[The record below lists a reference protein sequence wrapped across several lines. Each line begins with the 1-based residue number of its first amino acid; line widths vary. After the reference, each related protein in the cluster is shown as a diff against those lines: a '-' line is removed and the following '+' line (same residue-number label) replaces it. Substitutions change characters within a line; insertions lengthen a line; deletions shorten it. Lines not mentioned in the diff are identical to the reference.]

1 MRIFKCR
8 RSPLLTLIML
18 VSILFALSCKKE
30 INTDYVGYWE
40 TTKAWKL
47 SNNYFAGVQYFLM
60 LTPSG
65 FIETFNELPD
75 NNSSNELR
83 NVKIEGDLSVS
94 GNILT
99 FTPKKISF
107 AKLDKLTQTL
117 SSPYETYTDQD
128 TNFNSIISTLK
139 MVTSGNS
146 VEYSVTEGELSILIV
161 FSAYTYRK
169 DIYRKVVF
177 RN

>member
-1 MRIFKCR
+1 M
-8 RSPLLTLIML
+8 S
-18 VSILFALSCKKE
+18 
-30 INTDYVGYWE
+30 D
-40 TTKAWKL
+40 
-47 SNNYFAGVQYFLM
+47 NYFAGVQYFLI

-75 NNSSNELR
+75 DNASNEVR

-107 AKLDKLTQTL
+107 AKFDKLTQTL

-128 TNFNSIISTLK
+128 TNFSSIISTLK
-139 MVTSGNS
+139 MVTSGNG
-146 VEYSVTEGELSILIV
+146 VEYSVAEEELSILIV

-177 RN
+177 RI